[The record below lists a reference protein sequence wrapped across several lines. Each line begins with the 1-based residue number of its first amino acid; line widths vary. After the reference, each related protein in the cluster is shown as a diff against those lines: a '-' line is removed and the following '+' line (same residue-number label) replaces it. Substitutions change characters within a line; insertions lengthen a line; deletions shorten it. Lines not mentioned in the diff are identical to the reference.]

1 MHWTQVSFCRLIES
15 DWVLLRVI
23 GKCWNNL
30 LVCLSR
36 VKRLMCA
43 VFEVLRSKVAVNWQ
57 LCPGSHPTFLMS
69 TNSEKKDGFN
79 QKFAFVMS
87 LATVQM
93 IFDSKD
99 GYTCE
104 HWIRPLLVKGWFT
117 SLLVTLE
124 FTDWKHYDSH
134 TILLLQHILYVLF
147 RRLPFLY
154 IWKSI

>member
-1 MHWTQVSFCRLIES
+1 
-15 DWVLLRVI
+15 
-23 GKCWNNL
+23 
-30 LVCLSR
+30 
-36 VKRLMCA
+36 MCA

-99 GYTCE
+99 GYTC
-104 HWIRPLLVKGWFT
+104 
-117 SLLVTLE
+117 
-124 FTDWKHYDSH
+124 
-134 TILLLQHILYVLF
+134 
-147 RRLPFLY
+147 
-154 IWKSI
+154 